1 MVYANSNDI
10 ERCKKIIKEE
20 LLKKN
25 KILNHASLDE
35 ITIEIMNISYSKG
48 GDYSEEIIRSFATV
62 YIDELL

>member
-1 MVYANSNDI
+1 MVYADSNDI
-10 ERCKKIIKEE
+10 ERCKIIIKEE

-25 KILNHASLDE
+25 KILSHTSLDE